1 MKMHMQTHGEKWYE
15 CKLCYTKFALRGYL
29 RQHCNKTHKDDQELL
44 SREIT
49 ATDLQFPCIEN
60 NCEKKFVTKKILD
73 WHKTHIH
80 TKTNFNCN
88 FCAEEFPSA
97 LLLRTHA
104 KKAHT
109 RKSFTNEAG
118 FQCKLCYKSFA
129 KKSNLVSHKY
139 VHKGDRD
146 AFERKLQDSDLIFE
160 CQHEHCGKRFISES
174 ILKYHTNDNH
184 RELEFKYLKNP
195 TAKDHTCPLCY
206 IKFKSFYTM
215 HSHILEAHKDDKD
228 LLRAGEEIGE
238 GQFACSTCEQKFVR
252 PSILEYH
259 ENRIHRKHLKS
270 VHSQKENKCKL
281 CYREFNNSKHL
292 SGQERIH
299 QKDKAALGRQICD
312 SELKFHCK
320 EADCNK
326 RFISDNIL
334 RYHLRTMHGEHVILE
349 FRHLKKH
356 RETAHN
362 CPFCA

>member
-1 MKMHMQTHGEKWYE
+1 MTFSSLAQRTTAKRNLSPKRFWIG
-15 CKLCYTKFALRGYL
+15 TKRTFT
-29 RQHCNKTHKDDQELL
+29 QKPT
-44 SREIT
+44 ST
-49 ATDLQFPCIEN
+49 ATSVLRSSPPHFCWGRTLQKRTRGGPSETKLVFNASC
-60 NCEKKFVTKKILD
+60 VTKVLPKSQICWHIL
-73 WHKTHIH
+73 
-80 TKTNFNCN
+80 
-88 FCAEEFPSA
+88 CAQRRQGYFW
-97 LLLRTHA
+97 
-104 KKAHT
+104 
-109 RKSFTNEAG
+109 
-118 FQCKLCYKSFA
+118 
-129 KKSNLVSHKY
+129 
-139 VHKGDRD
+139 DR
-146 AFERKLQDSDLIFE
+146 LQDSDLIFE
-160 CQHEHCGKRFISES
+160 WQHEHCGKRFISES

-215 HSHILEAHKDDKD
+215 HNHILEAHKDDKD

-238 GQFACSTCEQKFVR
+238 AQFACSTCEEKFVR
-252 PSILEYH
+252 PSILKYH

-356 RETAHN
+356 GETAHN